1 MERAHAAPAASPW
14 QRTLWVMCAVQGIMM
29 MAFSSMSPFLPL
41 YIEELGVRDPRAVDL
56 WAGVIASS
64 NFLIMALVSPLWG
77 AIADRRGRKL
87 MVLRTTVAISFFTF
101 VMGWVHNVWELL
113 GARVLQGA
121 FSGYSASATA
131 LVATVVPEEKLGTAL
146 GWMQSSA
153 MIGALVGPLAG
164 GLVSDHVH
172 SYRVVF
178 YLTSAFAMT
187 AFLITFFLVKEG
199 FHKPAAAPA
208 NKRSFIGQFRA
219 VRALKPVQAMF
230 LVLFLAQFSVM
241 NVQPV
246 LPVYIKEL
254 AAHSQHVATYS
265 GLAFAVTG
273 LAGLV
278 AAPIIGNRSDR
289 LGYRRTLVIAMFGAG
304 LFYIPQAL
312 AQNIWVFIFSRF
324 GLGLFV
330 GGILPTA
337 NALVGRLA
345 PKDQRGQIY
354 GFTSSSTFL
363 GSFAGPLLGGFGSAL
378 FGIRTMLGL
387 TAALYLLNMLW
398 VYWKVQD
405 PPAMD
410 HTP

>member
-1 MERAHAAPAASPW
+1 
-14 QRTLWVMCAVQGIMM
+14 MCAVQCIMM

-41 YIEELGVRDPRAVDL
+41 YIEELGVRDPRAIDL
-56 WAGVIASS
+56 WSGVIASS

-77 AIADRRGRKL
+77 AVGDRKGRKL
-87 MVLRTTVAISFFTF
+87 MVMRTTVAISFFTF
-101 VMGWVHNVWELL
+101 VMGLAQNVWELL
-113 GARVLQGA
+113 GARMLQGA

-153 MIGALVGPLAG
+153 MVGSLIGPLAG

-187 AFLITFFLVKEG
+187 AFLITFFLVHEG
-199 FHKPAAAPA
+199 FQKPAAAPGR
-208 NKRSFIGQFRA
+208 KPSVLGQFRA
-219 VRALKPVQAMF
+219 VRELRAVQTMF

-246 LPVYIKEL
+246 LPVYIQDL

-265 GLAFAVTG
+265 GLAFAMTG

-278 AAPIIGNRSDR
+278 AAPILGNRSDR
-289 LGYRRTLVIAMFGAG
+289 IGYRRTLTVAMTGAA

-312 AQNIWVFIFSRF
+312 APNIWVFMLSRF

-354 GFTSSSTFL
+354 GFTSSATFV
-363 GSFAGPLLGGFGSAL
+363 GSFAGPLLGGLGSAV
-378 FGIRTMLGL
+378 FGIRWMLGL
-387 TAALYLLNMLW
+387 TAVLYFLNMLW
-398 VYWKVQD
+398 VRWKVKD
-405 PPAMD
+405 PPALE
-410 HTP
+410 HPG